1 MVQTQYKK
9 RAPTVWER
17 LPVVMDSETVAV
29 VLGLCVVQVRT
40 LAREGKIPAFRV
52 GNQWRFEKRKLMA
65 FAGAIEE
72 DVNNADD

>member
-1 MVQTQYKK
+1 MVKTQHKK
-9 RAPTVWER
+9 RAPNVWER
-17 LPVVMDSETVAV
+17 LPIIMDTETVAV

>member
-65 FAGAIEE
+65 FAGAIESE
-72 DVNNADD
+72 VNNADD